1 MKFKTAYNPEHEA
14 EADDYAFIFSGP
26 EILLINDG
34 LPRVSDIPG
43 LETLD
48 EGTVYLGTLGDSS
61 CLAAYAKTKE
71 TFAVPEAAGF
81 FPLRTNLSLL
91 GTEEAA
97 AAGFASHILHWHNK
111 SRYCGVCGSRMG
123 WLGRERAKHCEE
135 CGNTEFPR
143 ISPAI
148 IIGIEKEGQILLA
161 HNKRF
166 PDGRYSVLAG
176 FMEPGE
182 TIEETA
188 AREVFE
194 EVGIRIKNIK
204 YLASQSWSFPDSL
217 MIGLTAEWAEGDITP
232 DGIEIEH
239 AGWFTPEKFP
249 AIPDHR
255 TIARKIIDE
264 YAKKNKF

>member
-1 MKFKTAYNPEHEA
+1 MKFKTAYNLEHSA
-14 EADDYAFIFSGP
+14 KADDYVFIFAGP
-26 EILLINDG
+26 ELLLVNEG
-34 LPRVSDIPG
+34 LPRVSDVPG
-43 LETLD
+43 IEALD
-48 EGTVYLGTLGDSS
+48 EEPVFLGELGESS
-61 CLAAYAKTKE
+61 CLAASVISKE
-71 TFAVPEAAGF
+71 DFSIPETAEF
-81 FPLRTNLSLL
+81 LPLRSNLSLL

-97 AAGFASHILHWHNK
+97 AAGFASHILHWHNR
-111 SRYCGVCGSRMG
+111 SRYCGVCGSRMD
-123 WLGRERAKHCEE
+123 WLLKERAKHCDK
-135 CGNTEFPR
+135 CGNTDFPR

-148 IIGIEKEGQILLA
+148 IIGIEKDGKILLA
-161 HNKRF
+161 HNRRF

-188 AREVFE
+188 EREVFE

-217 MIGLTAEWAEGDITP
+217 MIGLTAEYAGGEIKP
-232 DGIEIEH
+232 DGVEIEH
-239 AGWFTPEKFP
+239 ADWFTADNFP

-264 YAKKNKF
+264 YAKKN